1 MKNYLFFLIFILSS
15 CHHSTK
21 INSTNSKVKIISL
34 EKTACFGTC
43 PVFHIEIYNNGFAT
57 YNGKKFVTIKG
68 LHNLEISKNDISKI
82 LKKAKEIDFQNLKNE
97 YTENI
102 TDLPTTYIMVKNKK
116 IKDYFGAPEKLKE
129 LEKMIEDII
138 LNKLE
143 ITSF

>member
-1 MKNYLFFLIFILSS
+1 MDL
-15 CHHSTK
+15 
-21 INSTNSKVKIISL
+21 
-34 EKTACFGTC
+34 
-43 PVFHIEIYNNGFAT
+43 PHIME
-57 YNGKKFVTIKG
+57 KKFVTIKG

-129 LEKMIEDII
+129 LEKMIEDVI

>member
-1 MKNYLFFLIFILSS
+1 MPSFY
-15 CHHSTK
+15 K

-82 LKKAKEIDFQNLKNE
+82 LKKAKEIDFQNLKMN
-97 YTENI
+97 T
-102 TDLPTTYIMVKNKK
+102 
-116 IKDYFGAPEKLKE
+116 LK
-129 LEKMIEDII
+129 
-138 LNKLE
+138 
-143 ITSF
+143 T

>member
-15 CHHSTK
+15 CHNSAK

-57 YNGKKFVTIKG
+57 YNGKKFVTLKG